1 MKCHLLLFTSLSL
14 RKRRLSE
21 RVEKKGVIEIERVTD
36 EKLKRDEGRRRMR
49 RGGGRGRLEQ
59 QES

>member
-36 EKLKRDEGRRRMR
+36 EKLKRDEGRRR